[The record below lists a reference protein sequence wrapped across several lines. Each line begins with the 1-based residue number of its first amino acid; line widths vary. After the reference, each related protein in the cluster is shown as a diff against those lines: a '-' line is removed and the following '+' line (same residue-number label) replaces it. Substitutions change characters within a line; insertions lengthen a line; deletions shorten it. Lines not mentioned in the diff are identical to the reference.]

1 MTSRQRSLSAASRW
15 LAAAALVLFAPGLSQ
30 AESLRF
36 HNETTGP
43 VIIQCSSVVRGGPLM
58 RDKPYLLN
66 VGDKTPEIVLPG
78 NKTINI
84 YEAKV
89 PNRMLFQGVVPA
101 SADDQAFN
109 IVLDGARLK
118 VEKRKPK
125 RAERP

>member
-15 LAAAALVLFAPGLSQ
+15 LATAALVLFVPGLSR

-43 VIIQCSSVVRGGPLM
+43 VIIQCSSVDRGKLM
-58 RDKPYLLN
+58 RDRPYLLN

-78 NKTINI
+78 NKTITI
-84 YEAKV
+84 SEANV
-89 PNRMLFQGVVPA
+89 PNRMLFRGVIPA

-109 IVLDGARLK
+109 ILLDGPRLK
-118 VEKRKPK
+118 VEKRKPR
-125 RAERP
+125 RADRP